1 MHGWEQKYKKFA
13 SKYINIIGHKYD
25 RWGGGGGGGG
35 RLLHDSTYCGT
46 SDIGVALHYN
56 LHVV

>member
-35 RLLHDSTYCGT
+35 EDYCM
-46 SDIGVALHYN
+46 ILPIVEL
-56 LHVV
+56 VI